1 MAKTVLW
8 GVSVTTSD
16 MFLQL
21 VMENPKNHSTIVKL
35 DLSISIRRFNGK
47 NKKVY
52 ITNSHMEC

>member
-35 DLSISIRRFNGK
+35 DLSIIRCFNGK